1 MNLRRLAL
9 IITILSTISCPLFA
23 QTDPAASTTQTV
35 SGTAPKTQIGRVLGK
50 LVDAQKKPVSYA
62 TVTLLRTDSS
72 VVNGDLTKDDGS
84 FSISP
89 TGTGNFILKIDAI

>member
-9 IITILSTISCPLFA
+9 IITTLSTISCPLFA
-23 QTDPAASTTQTV
+23 QTSPAPQTV

-72 VVNGDLTKDDGS
+72 VVMVIFQKTMVL
-84 FSISP
+84 FLLLP
-89 TGTGNFILKIDAI
+89 QVQEILY